1 MKPPTHHPANRLAN
15 TPTAR
20 DDRAMADA
28 LPRPPRPPVVAVI
41 GDGDPR
47 GPDAHRILDWAEE
60 VGQLLARGGATV
72 VTGGLGGVMRA
83 ASRGAASEGGPTIGI
98 LPGTDAGEANEYVSV
113 PISTGLGVVRNL
125 VVVTAADAVV
135 AVGGRHGTLS
145 EIGLALR
152 MGRHVV
158 TLGSWRVESDQRVGG
173 PRLHRARDP
182 REAAQVALRLAKE
195 GPIAP
200 G

>member
-1 MKPPTHHPANRLAN
+1 MTDRPPTLRQPY
-15 TPTAR
+15 
-20 DDRAMADA
+20 
-28 LPRPPRPPVVAVI
+28 VAVI

-47 GPDAHRILDWAEE
+47 GPDAHRVLEWAEE
-60 VGQLLARGGATV
+60 VGQHLARGGAVV

-83 ASRGAASEGGPTIGI
+83 ASRGAVGAGSDTIGL
-98 LPGTDAGEANEYVSV
+98 LPGADAAEANEYVRT
-113 PISTGLGVVRNL
+113 PIATGLGVVRNL

-158 TLGSWRVESDQRVGG
+158 ALSSWRIESEHRLGG
-173 PRLHRARDP
+173 PRVHRVRDP
-182 REAAQVALRLAKE
+182 REAAELALRLAKE
-195 GPIAP
+195 GPEPPA
-200 G
+200 

>member
-1 MKPPTHHPANRLAN
+1 
-15 TPTAR
+15 
-20 DDRAMADA
+20 MAE
-28 LPRPPRPPVVAVI
+28 PSVRPPRPPFVAVI
-41 GDGDPR
+41 GDADPR
-47 GPDAHRILDWAEE
+47 GPDAHRILEWAEE

-83 ASRGAASEGGPTIGI
+83 ASRGARTAGGSTIGV
-98 LPGTDAGEANEYVSV
+98 LPGSDAAEANEFVEV
-113 PISTGLGVVRNL
+113 VIPTGLGVVRNL

-152 MGRHVV
+152 MGREVV
-158 TLGSWRVESDQRVGG
+158 GLGTWRIEADQRVGG

-182 REAAQVALRLAKE
+182 REAAQLALRLARA

-200 G
+200 T

>member
-1 MKPPTHHPANRLAN
+1 MTDRPA
-15 TPTAR
+15 PQ
-20 DDRAMADA
+20 
-28 LPRPPRPPVVAVI
+28 RPPYVAVI

-47 GPDAHRILDWAEE
+47 GPDAHRMLEWAEE
-60 VGQLLARGGATV
+60 VGQHLARGGAVV

-83 ASRGAASEGGPTIGI
+83 ASRGAVGAGGETIGL
-98 LPGTDAGEANEYVSV
+98 LPGAHAAEANEYVRT
-113 PISTGLGVVRNL
+113 PIATGLGVVRNL

-158 TLGSWRVESDQRVGG
+158 ALSSWRIESEHRLGG
-173 PRLHRARDP
+173 PRVHRVRDP
-182 REAAQVALRLAKE
+182 REAAELALRLAKE
-195 GPIAP
+195 GPHPPA
-200 G
+200 

>member
-1 MKPPTHHPANRLAN
+1 MTDRPPTLRQPY
-15 TPTAR
+15 
-20 DDRAMADA
+20 
-28 LPRPPRPPVVAVI
+28 VAVI

-47 GPDAHRILDWAEE
+47 GPDAHRVLEWAEE
-60 VGQLLARGGATV
+60 VGQHLARGGAVV

-83 ASRGAASEGGPTIGI
+83 ASRGAVGAGGDTIGL
-98 LPGTDAGEANEYVSV
+98 LPGADAAEANEYVRT
-113 PISTGLGVVRNL
+113 PIATGLGVVRNL

-158 TLGSWRVESDQRVGG
+158 ALSSWRIESEHRLGG
-173 PRLHRARDP
+173 PRVHRVRDP
-182 REAAQVALRLAKE
+182 REAAELALRLAKE
-195 GPIAP
+195 GPEPPA
-200 G
+200 

>member
-1 MKPPTHHPANRLAN
+1 MTQPT
-15 TPTAR
+15 
-20 DDRAMADA
+20 
-28 LPRPPRPPVVAVI
+28 PRPRPLHVAVI

-47 GPDAHRILDWAEE
+47 GPEAHRTLEWAEE
-60 VGQLLARGGATV
+60 IGQLLARGGAV
-72 VTGGLGGVMRA
+72 VITGGLGGVMRA
-83 ASRGAASEGGPTIGI
+83 ASRGAQAGGGTTIGI
-98 LPGTDAGEANEYVSV
+98 LPGADPADANEFVSI
-113 PISTGLGVVRNL
+113 PIATGLGVVRNL

-158 TLGSWRVESDQRVGG
+158 ALSSWRVESEQRLGG
-173 PRLHRARDP
+173 PRVHRARDP
-182 REAAQVALRLAKE
+182 REAAAMALRLAE
-195 GPIAP
+195 VGPDLETA